1 MPVEFTVSAGAP
13 AQFPR
18 DRLPEVAF
26 VGRSNVG
33 KSSLLNSLVSY
44 GRHGTKVDRKQLA
57 FVSSTPGRTQTI
69 NFYKI
74 DGRFYFVDLPG
85 YGFAKAPRSV
95 VDQWRTLADAYLT
108 GREPLRLVVLI
119 IDGRHGPKATD
130 EQMKEWLLAAG
141 VPFLVVASKIDKLK
155 KAQRAESVRTIEE
168 SFYPPLAFSAVTGEG
183 VPELWDAIRNAIEP

>member
-1 MPVEFTVSAGAP
+1 MSLDFTVSAGAP

-18 DRLPEVAF
+18 DRLPEIAF

-33 KSSLLNSLVSY
+33 KSSLLNALVSY
-44 GRHGTKVDRKQLA
+44 GPRGSGVDRKHLA

-69 NFYKI
+69 NFYKLEN
-74 DGRFYFVDLPG
+74 RFYFVDLPG

-95 VDQWRTLADAYLT
+95 VDQWRVLADAYLT
-108 GREPLRLVVLI
+108 DREPLRLVVLI

-130 EQMKEWLLAAG
+130 EQMKEWLVACQ

-155 KAQRAESVRTIEE
+155 RAQRAESIRTIEE

-183 VPELWDAIRNAIEP
+183 VPELWDVIRKAL